1 MKSIISLPILLS
13 LALSI
18 SAAPLEQ
25 SILINPGNDGLR
37 LRPMEEAMIST
48 LSNAGIYLC
57 DRAGFAGHCVHYAT
71 PFGQCSKLLHS
82 GLSKYQQSMSL
93 KSLILNPQHTVTIID
108 QFPRG
113 KGVKSARSD
122 RGSWCTLYSQPE
134 CHGDELQVHHPGY
147 PDLRHQDWGDRAH
160 SYNCRPAE

>member
-1 MKSIISLPILLS
+1 MKSIISLPILVT
-13 LALSI
+13 LAVSI

-25 SILINPGNDGLR
+25 SILINPGNGG

-48 LSNAGIYLC
+48 LPNAGIYLC

-71 PFGQCSKLLHS
+71 PFGQC
-82 GLSKYQQSMSL
+82 
-93 KSLILNPQHTVTIID
+93 ITIID

-113 KGVKSARSD
+113 KGVKSASSD

-160 SYNCRPAE
+160 SYNCRAGE